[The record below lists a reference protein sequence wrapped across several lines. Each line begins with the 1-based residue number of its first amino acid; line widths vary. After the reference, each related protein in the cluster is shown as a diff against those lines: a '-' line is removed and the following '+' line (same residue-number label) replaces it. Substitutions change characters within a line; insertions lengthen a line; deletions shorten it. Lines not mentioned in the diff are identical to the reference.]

1 MLIQHL
7 KLTDTEVYVP
17 IVTLSTKD
25 NVELSKQLNEGFKKP
40 VFWIEYKT
48 KIEPKNLD
56 NDNLILILLFKEL
69 EDCLFLLLTILTM
82 VIKKLKETVTQNI
95 FFQDYYIPITMH

>member
-17 IVTLSTKD
+17 IVTVSTKD

-48 KIEPKNLD
+48 KIESKNLD
-56 NDNLILILLFKEL
+56 NDNLILKPLFKEL
-69 EDCLFLLLTILTM
+69 EDCLFLLLTI
-82 VIKKLKETVTQNI
+82 
-95 FFQDYYIPITMH
+95 

>member
-17 IVTLSTKD
+17 IVTVSTKD
-25 NVELSKQLNEGFKKP
+25 NVELSKQINEGFKKP

-48 KIEPKNLD
+48 KIE
-56 NDNLILILLFKEL
+56 
-69 EDCLFLLLTILTM
+69 
-82 VIKKLKETVTQNI
+82 
-95 FFQDYYIPITMH
+95 

>member
-25 NVELSKQLNEGFKKP
+25 NVELSKQLNEGFKKS

-48 KIEPKNLD
+48 KIESKNLD

-82 VIKKLKETVTQNI
+82 VIRKLKETVTQNI
-95 FFQDYYIPITMH
+95 FFQEYYITIAMH

>member
-25 NVELSKQLNEGFKKP
+25 NVELSKQLNEGFKKS

-48 KIEPKNLD
+48 KIESKNLD

-95 FFQDYYIPITMH
+95 FFQEYYITIAMH

>member
-7 KLTDTEVYVP
+7 KLTDTEVYFP
-17 IVTLSTKD
+17 IVTVSTKD

-48 KIEPKNLD
+48 KIESKNLG
-56 NDNLILILLFKEL
+56 NDNLILKLLFKEL
-69 EDCLFLLLTILTM
+69 EDCLFLLLTI
-82 VIKKLKETVTQNI
+82 
-95 FFQDYYIPITMH
+95 

>member
-17 IVTLSTKD
+17 IVTVSTKD

-48 KIEPKNLD
+48 KIESKNLD
-56 NDNLILILLFKEL
+56 NDNLILKLLSKEL
-69 EDCLFLLLTILTM
+69 EDCLFLLLTI
-82 VIKKLKETVTQNI
+82 
-95 FFQDYYIPITMH
+95 